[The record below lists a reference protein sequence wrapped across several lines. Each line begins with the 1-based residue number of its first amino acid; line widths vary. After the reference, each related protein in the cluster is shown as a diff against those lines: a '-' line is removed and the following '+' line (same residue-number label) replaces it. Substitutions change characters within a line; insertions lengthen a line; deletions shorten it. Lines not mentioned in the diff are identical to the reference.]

1 MADIHIIQYNFDS
14 GFRGNYKGYHID
26 NRLISRPNIVSPIFL
41 KLQKYQTSFGLI
53 NIFTL
58 ALELFATI
66 EYLNKLIEE
75 NYQIHNK
82 LMTNSDVT
90 INIFAINTKKEQ
102 IVHIMK
108 RVIDD
113 LIMVLCLYYD
123 SNNVR
128 QYNEICISSLGELLT
143 NKKYWIGEKIST
155 QLKLDIKTELN
166 YCKYELILKAIND
179 LHNAYKHSCLINQSH
194 QEFCPTGIALSAYYA
209 KNGKINEILYL
220 NHNLMHIVVGFSDF
234 LIEFFGIESSNRKH
248 ELLTSEK
255 KITI

>member
-14 GFRGNYKGYHID
+14 GFRGSYKGYHID
-26 NRLISRPNIVSPIFL
+26 NRLISGPNIVSPIFL
-41 KLQKYQTSFGLI
+41 QLQKYQTSIGL
-53 NIFTL
+53 
-58 ALELFATI
+58 
-66 EYLNKLIEE
+66 LNKLIEE

-102 IVHIMK
+102 IVHTMK

-123 SNNVR
+123 FNNI
-128 QYNEICISSLGELLT
+128 QLHNEICITSLGELKT
-143 NKKYWIGEKIST
+143 KKKYTIGDKIPP
-155 QLKLDIKTELN
+155 QLKSSIKAELN
-166 YCKYELILKAIND
+166 YCKFELILNTVND

-194 QEFCPTGIALSAYYA
+194 LEFCPTGVSLSAYYV
-209 KNGKINEILYL
+209 KSGKINEILYL
-220 NHNLMHIVVGFSDF
+220 NHNLMHIVIGFSDF
-234 LIEFFGIESSNRKH
+234 LIEFFGVESSNRKH
-248 ELLTSEK
+248 GLLTSEK

>member
-14 GFRGNYKGYHID
+14 GFRGSYKGYHID
-26 NRLISRPNIVSPIFL
+26 NRLISGPNIVSPIFL
-41 KLQKYQTSFGLI
+41 QLQKYQTSFGLI

-102 IVHIMK
+102 IVHTMK

-123 SNNVR
+123 FNNI
-128 QYNEICISSLGELLT
+128 QLHNEICITSLGELKT
-143 NKKYWIGEKIST
+143 KKKYTIGDKIPP
-155 QLKLDIKTELN
+155 QLKSSIKAELN
-166 YCKYELILKAIND
+166 YCKFELILNMVND

-194 QEFCPTGIALSAYYA
+194 LEFCPTGVSLSAYYV
-209 KNGKINEILYL
+209 KSGKINEILYL
-220 NHNLMHIVVGFSDF
+220 NHNLMHIVIGFSDF
-234 LIEFFGIESSNRKH
+234 LNEFFGVESSNRKH
-248 ELLTSEK
+248 GLLTSEK